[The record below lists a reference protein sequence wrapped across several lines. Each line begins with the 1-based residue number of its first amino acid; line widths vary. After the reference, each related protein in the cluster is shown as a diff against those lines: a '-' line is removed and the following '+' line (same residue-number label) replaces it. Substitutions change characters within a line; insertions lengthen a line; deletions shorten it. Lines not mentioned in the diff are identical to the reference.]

1 MTVKKKKSIVLSS
14 QTPGRRQILIL
25 IITYP
30 KYGGAAVFVIPIL
43 QVILGVHEIFI
54 SLVPREPHHISL
66 LILFWSTTPY
76 LLYIVYDDKT
86 AEQTK
91 KILFYGLGTS
101 TSSWVALHFSGIELA
116 SPATM

>member
-54 SLVPREPHHISL
+54 SASYRLQNFPISTL
-66 LILFWSTTPY
+66 
-76 LLYIVYDDKT
+76 
-86 AEQTK
+86 
-91 KILFYGLGTS
+91 
-101 TSSWVALHFSGIELA
+101 
-116 SPATM
+116 